1 VNSEPPPF
9 LPRAALRL
17 GFLGLIP
24 LAVCGLVSL
33 SQYHDTAHLGA
44 VAFALY
50 AAVLL
55 SFLGGVRCGIEIMRD
70 PRAPNPVRLLFSAL
84 PGLLGWGLA
93 LFVVLTPGAF
103 VRGAVYVGSSQRAR
117 CGRAGMVS
125 AVAPSADRRGDDRV
139 LDDPAGER
147 AAAVLTTVRRVALR
161 QAQGDANS
169 DSGDISSVSLTL
181 SKAGS

>member
-93 LFVVLTPGAF
+93 LFVVLTPGAL
-103 VRGAVYVGSSQRAR
+103 GG
-117 CGRAGMVS
+117 
-125 AVAPSADRRGDDRV
+125 
-139 LDDPAGER
+139 
-147 AAAVLTTVRRVALR
+147 AAAFAGLFAAQYMWDHRSARDAGAPEWYPLLRQVLTGGAMIVCLMIPLASVLRRF
-161 QAQGDANS
+161 
-169 DSGDISSVSLTL
+169 
-181 SKAGS
+181 